1 MTGYCHSCGHFTEL
15 QSWYCGPCS
24 DSYAEQYAARYRN
37 DLPEVW
43 QESDANP
50 EG

>member
-1 MTGYCHSCGHFTEL
+1 MNDYCHSCGHYSEVYGHMCTRCI
-15 QSWYCGPCS
+15 S
-24 DSYAEQYAARYRN
+24 SYYDQIQQYN
-37 DLPEVW
+37 DLPEKW